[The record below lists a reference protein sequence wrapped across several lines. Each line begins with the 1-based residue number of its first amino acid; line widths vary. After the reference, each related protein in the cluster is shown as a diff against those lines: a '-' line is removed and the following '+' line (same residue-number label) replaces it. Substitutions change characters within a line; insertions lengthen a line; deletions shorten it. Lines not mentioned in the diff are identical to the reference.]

1 MEITIEV
8 AWYHTTFL
16 YYQPVSRAATRSTC
30 YDTAAE
36 ITFTVNTF
44 QGVSKT
50 IWNYQQAKTLL
61 MITLSRYR
69 YNVYLVFL
77 KAAQL

>member
-50 IWNYQQAKTLL
+50 I
-61 MITLSRYR
+61 
-69 YNVYLVFL
+69 
-77 KAAQL
+77 